1 MNYSSA
7 NYKIVHSNIPISP
20 SSHPPTCPLAGKT
33 ILVTRSV
40 GQSSQFSDRLT
51 AEGATVIELPALE
64 IGPPSSWQ
72 PLDQAISKLSTFN
85 WLIFTSTNGVDYF
98 FSRLQAK
105 SKDKSALA
113 RVRIAVVGQ
122 KTAQSLKKHNIQ
134 PDFIPPHFIA
144 DSLVINFPENLA
156 GKKILFPRVESGGRQ
171 VLVKE
176 LTSKGAEVI
185 EVPAYESFC
194 PQTIPPAAEI
204 ALQHHAL
211 DVITFASSKTA
222 QFFCLLTA
230 TKFPEG
236 ITHYLDKTCIASI
249 GPQTSK
255 TCFDLFGR
263 VDLEAEEY
271 TVDGLLKAII
281 QWASK

>member
-1 MNYSSA
+1 M
-7 NYKIVHSNIPISP
+7 HSNIPISP
-20 SSHPPTCPLAGKT
+20 SPHPPTFPLAGKT

-64 IGPPSSWQ
+64 IGPPTSWRA
-72 PLDQAISKLSTFN
+72 LDEAISQLSTFN

-98 FSRLQAK
+98 FERLQAK
-105 SKDKSALA
+105 AKDKSALA
-113 RVRIAVVGQ
+113 KVKIAVVGQ
-122 KTAQSLKKHNIQ
+122 KTAQSLAKHDIQ

-171 VLVKE
+171 VLVQE
-176 LTSKGAEVI
+176 LTSQGAEVR

-194 PQTIPPAAEI
+194 PQTIPPAAEK
-204 ALQHHAL
+204 ALQNHSL
-211 DVITFASSKTA
+211 DVITFASSKTV
-222 QFFCLLTA
+222 QFFCLLTT

-249 GPQTSK
+249 GPQTTK

-263 VDLEAEEY
+263 VDIEAEEY
-271 TVDGLLKAII
+271 TAEGLLKAII
-281 QWASK
+281 QWAHK